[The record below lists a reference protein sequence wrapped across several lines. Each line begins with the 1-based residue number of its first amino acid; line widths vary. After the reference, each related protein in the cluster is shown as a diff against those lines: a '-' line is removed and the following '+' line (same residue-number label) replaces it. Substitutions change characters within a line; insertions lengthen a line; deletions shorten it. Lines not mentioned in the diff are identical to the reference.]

1 MKIAAALLGACLL
14 LTACEGAPAT
24 PPATPQATQNLRPAD
39 TIVPSPTADPAA
51 VSWMDGFC
59 SAVHG
64 YRERTNREAGTPQ
77 PSPRSIAEAQKAL
90 SATLGGIAARTGEAV
105 DKLTALPPAPVPL
118 GETVRQ
124 GFIAKFTK
132 ARDRATEAKVQL
144 DRAKPGNEA
153 SQDPAAKA
161 VEQAQQDVDGTYDPV
176 GAFTASPELMTA
188 AATAPGCKA

>member
-14 LTACEGAPAT
+14 LTACESTPAAAP
-24 PPATPQATQNLRPAD
+24 PPATQQPSPVQ
-39 TIVPSPTADPAA
+39 TIPVQPTADPAA

-64 YRERTNREAGTPQ
+64 YRERTNREAEIGQ
-77 PSPRSIAEAQKAL
+77 PSPNSVAEAQKAL
-90 SATLGGIAARTGEAV
+90 SATLGGIAARTGETV

-124 GFIAKFTK
+124 GFVAKFTK
-132 ARDRATEAKVQL
+132 ARDRATEAKAKL

-153 SQDPAAKA
+153 SQDPAAAA
-161 VEQAQQDVDGTYDPV
+161 VQQAQQDLDGTYDPV
-176 GAFTASPELMTA
+176 GAVTASPELMTA
-188 AATAPGCKA
+188 AATAPGCRA